1 MHLTT
6 AGKTAKE
13 FTNVIVDYLQETDK
27 IDKVKVVE
35 ADSTATN
42 AGALG
47 GVIARFERSGGHKM
61 HWTIRP
67 LHTNKQA
74 TLHRAVTVLSQVQ
87 ESTVCAIAAST
98 PYCNTRHCRPLR
110 QVVACAPRKPPD
122 IHAVQS

>member
-47 GVIARFERSGGHKM
+47 GVIARFERSGGNKV
-61 HWTIRP
+61 HWAFRP

-74 TLHRAVTVLSQVQ
+74 TLHRAVTVLSQV
-87 ESTVCAIAAST
+87 
-98 PYCNTRHCRPLR
+98 
-110 QVVACAPRKPPD
+110 
-122 IHAVQS
+122 